1 MIKAKTKSGF
11 RSFEESV
18 NVELKYI
25 LKKKE
30 MKKQLQKLKF
40 TSEDI

>member
-25 LKKKE
+25 LKKE
-30 MKKQLQKLKF
+30 RNEEAVEE
-40 TSEDI
+40 T